1 MTVKEKRGRRRYIAF
16 TVPEEIGKQTLIHRL
31 RECVGDAPYVVQCGR
46 GLAVVRCAP
55 NECVRTMDLMKTAY
69 PSSGSL
75 MTSGTLKALRSKVP
89 GLDALFEEVKSK
101 S

>member
-16 TVPEEIGKQTLIHRL
+16 TVPEGIGKPALIHQL
-31 RECVGDAPYVVQCGR
+31 RECTDEAPYVVQCGH

-55 NECVRTMDLMKTAY
+55 KECIQTIEVMKLAC
-69 PSSGSL
+69 PSSASL
-75 MTSGTLKALRSKVP
+75 MTSGTIKALRSKVP
-89 GLDALFEEVKSK
+89 GLDALFEDVKSK